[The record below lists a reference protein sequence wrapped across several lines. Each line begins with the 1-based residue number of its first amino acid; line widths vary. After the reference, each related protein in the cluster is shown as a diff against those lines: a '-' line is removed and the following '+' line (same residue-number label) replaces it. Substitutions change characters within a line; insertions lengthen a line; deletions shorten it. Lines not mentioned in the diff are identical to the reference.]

1 VSSILGRDAP
11 LAARAPSSPV
21 SAEFNWWLLIVGLV
35 AGGALT
41 WVVLA
46 DSTRREREIGDQE
59 RAAEAAWISRTLDDQ
74 GLDPDRVARVLAAHR
89 RYLGFPPPDAL
100 VAPDELAPDDELGAQ
115 GAEPPAAP
123 PAIEVASRVEAPR
136 ATNAQPGHPPS
147 AGG

>member
-1 VSSILGRDAP
+1 
-11 LAARAPSSPV
+11 V

-46 DSTRREREIGDQE
+46 DSTRRDREIGDEEQ
-59 RAAEAAWISRTLDDQ
+59 AAEAAWIARTLGED
-74 GLDPDRVARVLAAHR
+74 GLDADHVALVLAAHR

-100 VAPDELAPDDELGAQ
+100 VSPEELAPDDDLT
-115 GAEPPAAP
+115 GAEAPLGPPPAGD
-123 PAIEVASRVEAPR
+123 VASRAEVPR
-136 ATNAQPGHPPS
+136 PASRQPGHPPS